1 MVYTFKKNGVRAAV
15 LTRAAIV
22 SYLDSL
28 TYDMMEQVTPPLSE
42 ELPMGMRYF
51 FAKYDSG
58 DLKKSYAAIRSLYE
72 EDANTAEDDLCSE
85 KLTGALIHPEVLG
98 EEKYTA
104 LLAEYQAGR
113 RENTGFGLYLCA
125 ADPERIPGWI
135 EKAHAVLG
143 DGLRITLRCPVSVC
157 RAYEGVLKYQAE
169 CGRIEEF
176 TEAVLPE
183 NTEIIVTFSADTDLN
198 AQVTRL
204 LDAGYRLCAV
214 PEAGLDDDTACK
226 LYDALSRVLLRRFR
240 NSPERPFTAFSIF
253 TDWCGRWMIDEI
265 LVETDLDRMPGGY
278 WQYGWLKHL
287 AGYVSSPALL
297 RCLVENALVLGEKE
311 NKTNDLT

>member
-15 LTRAAIV
+15 LTRTASV

-28 TYDMMEQVTPPLSE
+28 TYDMLEQVTPPLSE

-72 EDANTAEDDLCSE
+72 MDADTSEDALCSQQ
-85 KLTGALIHPEVLG
+85 LTGALIHPEVLG
-98 EEKYTA
+98 EEKYAA
-104 LLAEYQAGR
+104 LLAEYQANR
-113 RENTGFGLYLCA
+113 RDKTAFGLYLCA
-125 ADPERIPGWI
+125 ADPDRIPGWV

-143 DGLRITLRCPVSVC
+143 DGLQITLRCPVSVC
-157 RAYEGVLKYQAE
+157 RTYEGVLRYQAE
-169 CGRIEEF
+169 CGRIEDF
-176 TEAVLPE
+176 TGAALPE
-183 NTEIIVTFSADTDLN
+183 NTEIIAAFSADTDLN

-214 PEAGLDDDTACK
+214 PEAGLDADTACK

-240 NSPERPFTAFSIF
+240 NSHERPFTAFAIS
-253 TDWCGRWMIDEI
+253 TEWGGRWWIDDTPAEA
-265 LVETDLDRMPGGY
+265 DLDSMPGGY

-287 AGYVSSPALL
+287 AGYVSSPAIL

-311 NKTNDLT
+311 QKTNDLT